1 MIRRIITI
9 LLISLPIFMFGQ
21 TSGKIS
27 GKVADADGNPLQ
39 GANIIVEGTSFGTA
53 SDQDGA
59 FVILNVPVGTYTLR
73 CDYIG
78 YSALIISNVAVSSG
92 LTTGQDFG
100 LAKSAIEGDVVE
112 VRAERPLINKNST
125 NTTRIVGSETIV
137 NLPLRGVESI
147 IALQTGTVADDGNIY
162 VRGSRAGDVA
172 YYVDGVYM
180 NNAYTLNNTST
191 VSNSAMEEVQFQ
203 SGGFSA
209 EYGNVNGGVV
219 NTTTKVGGSSIDVSG
234 EFVNGLGSSG
244 TGAKDE
250 LFSYGYNLYNLNVGG
265 PITDKI
271 KFYVSYE
278 GRSSDDSNPTKH
290 SFYSMDRTEI
300 PWSLDSVAAVVDDPA
315 TADVDESVAAYLGLS
330 IDGNLIGDWTSFEVD
345 GAAFNTSL
353 EGVAADSISG
363 YSLVDVTNKAVGDTT
378 SSIISAY
385 NNDRDQ
391 YGTKPNSGSDR
402 QTITGNLSFDLGAL
416 RLKLG
421 GLVNNSSGRSY
432 NHSYS
437 LLNSANNPK
446 WENNTLSMYAN
457 LALAISDKSYI
468 KVKVAMFNYNDKY
481 GDNTWWDAYN
491 DYGNVTGDSYLR
503 EIGKNPIALQEFSY
517 YSAYG
522 TVYDDYDYNETSYI
536 SLKADYVNQLGD
548 HEIKAGFDYRDNE
561 IKYYRLAQPMEIAQ
575 EYAGVDAMPE
585 DETWVFNTYRNA
597 YAENLGCTVDGDC
610 NATSGNG
617 YTDPGSPVVL
627 GAYVQDKIELE
638 DLIVNLGVRFDQF
651 SPNTQEA
658 ADWSDLWLADGKLD
672 KERSGYKDVDP
683 YTYIN
688 PRVGFSFPV
697 SDKTKIHA
705 QYGKFTQ
712 HPILNRLYLSDTR
725 LASNFTQGNMTVSPN
740 PSLKPEQTTQYE
752 VGLAQ
757 QIGGFAALGI
767 TAFYKEIR
775 DYTMM
780 ANVIGAKQNGALF
793 SWAQYMNG
801 DFGVVKGMSANL
813 NMRRVNGLM
822 ANVSYTMSFAEGTGS
837 DPASNWNIAW
847 TGDTYPTMINP
858 LEYDQRHTGS
868 VMVDY
873 RLDDGG
879 LMANTG
885 VNLLYQF
892 GSGTAYTPS
901 RTESAIFGRG
911 WYAPTAAVNSAYKPW
926 TSTLDLKIDTDVKI
940 ASLNVSVYLLVLNVL
955 DTDNVDEVYAG
966 SGDAANDGYLNT
978 LSGKTWA
985 TGNPAAVDFYNARL
999 QDPRNWDAPRQ
1010 VRVGLTFGL

>member
-1 MIRRIITI
+1 MIQRILFIV
-9 LLISLPIFMFGQ
+9 LVSLPLAIFGQ
-21 TSGKIS
+21 TAGKIS
-27 GKVADADGNPLQ
+27 GAITDTDGSPLA
-39 GANIIVEGTSFGTA
+39 GANVIVEGTSLGVA
-53 SDQDGA
+53 SNNDGE
-59 FVILNVPVGTYTLR
+59 FVILNVPVGTYTLS

-78 YSALIISNVAVSSG
+78 YSTLKISNVIVSAN
-92 LTTGQDFG
+92 LTTTQDFK
-100 LAKSAIEGDVVE
+100 LAASAIAGDVVE
-112 VRAERPLINKNST
+112 VKAEKPIINKNST
-125 NTTRIVGSETIV
+125 NTTRLIGSETIE
-137 NLPLRGVESI
+137 NMPLRGVESI
-147 IALQTGTVADDGNIY
+147 VAMQTGTVADDGNIY

-219 NTTTKVGGSSIDVSG
+219 NTSTKVGGSSIDVTG
-234 EFVNGLGSSG
+234 EFVQGLGSSG
-244 TGAKDE
+244 SGDKDE
-250 LFSYGYNLYNLNVGG
+250 LYSYGYNLYNLNVGG
-265 PITDKI
+265 PIGEKI

-290 SFYSMDRTEI
+290 SFYSMDRQELS
-300 PWSLDSVAAVVDDPA
+300 WSRDSVAAVLDDPA
-315 TADVDESVAAYLGLS
+315 TEDVDESVDAYLGLT
-330 IDGNLIGDWTSFEVD
+330 IDGNFVGDWADFEVA

-353 EGVAADSISG
+353 EGVASDSISG
-363 YSLVDVTNKAVGDTT
+363 YSLIDVTSKVVGDTT
-378 SSIISAY
+378 ESVVAAY
-385 NNDRDQ
+385 SNNRAQ
-391 YGTKPNSGSDR
+391 YGAKPNSGSDR

-416 RLKLG
+416 RLKVG
-421 GLVNNSSGRSY
+421 GLLNSSSGRSY
-432 NHSYS
+432 RHDYS

-457 LALAISDKSYI
+457 LAFAISDKSYI
-468 KVKVAMFNYNDKY
+468 KINAASFKYTDEY
-481 GDNTWWDAYN
+481 GDNTYWDKYN
-491 DYGNVTGDSYLR
+491 DYGNTANSYLR
-503 EIGKNPIALQEFSY
+503 SVGKNPIALQEFSY

-522 TVYDDYDYNETSYI
+522 TVYDDYDFNETSYI
-536 SLKADYVNQLGD
+536 SLKADYVNQMGD
-548 HEIKAGFDYRDNE
+548 HEIKAGFDYRDNN

-575 EYAGVDAMPE
+575 EYEGAGAMPD

-597 YAENLGCTVDGDC
+597 YAENLGCTVTGDC
-610 NATSGNG
+610 DATSGNG
-617 YTDPGSPVVL
+617 YTDPGNPVIL

-651 SPNTQEA
+651 SPNTKA
-658 ADWSDLWLADGKLD
+658 AKDWSDIWLKNGALD
-672 KERSGYKDVDP
+672 KDSSYYQDVDP

-688 PRVGFSFPV
+688 PRLGFSFPV

-712 HPILNRLYLSDTR
+712 HPILDRLYLSDTR

-752 VGLAQ
+752 VGLTQ
-757 QIGGFAALGI
+757 QVGGFAALGL
-767 TAFYKEIR
+767 TGFYKEIR

-780 ANVIGAKQNGALF
+780 ANVVDAKQNGALF
-793 SWAQYMNG
+793 NWAQYMNG

-837 DPASNWNIAW
+837 DPASNFNIAW

-868 VMVDY
+868 IMFDY
-873 RLDDGG
+873 RLNDKGS
-879 LMANTG
+879 LFSNTG
-885 VNLLYQF
+885 FNLLYQF

-901 RTESAIFGRG
+901 MTESAIFGRG
-911 WYAPTAAVNSAYKPW
+911 WYAPTAAINSAYKPW
-926 TSTLDLKIDTDVKI
+926 TSTLDLRIDSDVKI
-940 ASLNVSVYLLVLNVL
+940 GGLNASVYLLVLNVL

-978 LSGKTWA
+978 LEGKTWA
-985 TGNPAAVDFYNARL
+985 TGNPDAVDFYNARL

-1010 VRVGLTFGL
+1010 VRVGLSFGL

>member
-1 MIRRIITI
+1 MIRRMQTIVLI
-9 LLISLPIFMFGQ
+9 LLPILMFEQ

-27 GKVADADGNPLQ
+27 GKVTDADGNPLAR
-39 GANIIVEGTSFGTA
+39 ANVVIEGTSLGAA
-53 SDQDGA
+53 SAESGA
-59 FVILNVPVGTYTLR
+59 FVILDVPVGTYTVR

-78 YSALIISNVAVSSG
+78 FSALKVSNVSVSSG
-92 LTTGQDFG
+92 LTSIQDFD
-100 LAKSAIEGDVVE
+100 LEKSAIEGAVVE
-112 VRAERPLINKNST
+112 VRAEKPLINKNST
-125 NTTRIVGSETIV
+125 NTTRIIGAETIE

-147 IALQTGTVADDGNIY
+147 IAMQTGTVSDDGNIY

-180 NNAYTLNNTST
+180 NNPYTLNNTST
-191 VSNSAMEEVQFQ
+191 VSNSAMQEVQFQ

-219 NTTTKVGGSSIDVSG
+219 NTSTKVGGSSIDISG
-234 EFVNGLGSSG
+234 EFVNGMGTSGSG
-244 TGAKDE
+244 TTEE
-250 LFSYGYNLYNLNVGG
+250 LFSYGYNLYNLNIGG
-265 PITDKI
+265 PIGDKI
-271 KFYVSYE
+271 NFYMSYE
-278 GRSSDDSNPTKH
+278 GRTTDDSNPTKH
-290 SFYSMDRTEI
+290 SFYTMDREEI
-300 PWSLDSVAAVVDDPA
+300 AWSRDSVYAGTDSAYYA
-315 TADVDESVAAYLGLS
+315 LYLNGTLEGAWADY
-330 IDGNLIGDWTSFEVD
+330 EVT

-353 EGVAADSISG
+353 EGVASDSLSG
-363 YSLVDVTNKAVGDTT
+363 YSLVDVTSIAVGDTT
-378 SSIISAY
+378 ASIISAY
-385 NNDRDQ
+385 SNDQ
-391 YGTKPNSGSDR
+391 QKFGVKPNSGSDR

-421 GLVNNSSGRSY
+421 GLYNQSSGRSY

-437 LLNSANNPK
+437 LLNSNNNAR

-457 LALAISDKSYI
+457 LALAISDKSY
-468 KVKVAMFNYNDKY
+468 VKVSASMFNYTDRY
-481 GDNTWWDAYN
+481 GDNTWWDVYN
-491 DYGNVTGDSYLR
+491 DYGNVAGDSYLR
-503 EIGKNPIALQEFSY
+503 EIGKNPISIQEFSY

-522 TVYDDYDYNETSYI
+522 TIYDDYGYNETSYI
-536 SLKADYVNQLGD
+536 SLKADYVNQIGS
-548 HEIKAGFDYRDNE
+548 HELKAGFDYRDNT

-575 EYAGVDAMPE
+575 EYAGSGADPTS
-585 DETWVFNTYRNA
+585 DQWVFETYRNA
-597 YAENLGCTVDGDC
+597 YAENLGYFVDGQDD
-610 NATSGNG
+610 GVG
-617 YTDPGSPVVL
+617 KTDPGRPVIL
-627 GAYVQDKIELE
+627 GAYIQDKIELE
-638 DLIVNLGVRFDQF
+638 DLIVNLGVRYDQF
-651 SPNTQEA
+651 DPGTQEA
-658 ADWSDLWLADGKLD
+658 ADWANMYLSDGALD
-672 KERSGYKDVDP
+672 KAASGYADVEA

-725 LASNFTQGNMTVSPN
+725 LASNLTQGNMTVSPN

-752 VGLAQ
+752 VGLTQ
-757 QIGGFAALGI
+757 QIGGYAALGI
-767 TAFYKEIR
+767 TGFYKEVR

-780 ANVIGAKQNGALF
+780 ANIQGAKVNTALF

-801 DFGVVKGMSANL
+801 DYGVVKGMSVNM
-813 NMRRVNGLM
+813 NMRRINGLL
-822 ANVSYTMSFAEGTGS
+822 ANVSYTLSFAEGTGT

-868 VMVDY
+868 VMFDY
-873 RLDDGG
+873 RLDSGV
-879 LMANTG
+879 LANTG

-901 RTESAIFGRG
+901 LTESAIFGRG

-926 TSTLDLKIDTDVKI
+926 TSTLDLKVDRSLNIAGYD
-940 ASLNVSVYLLVLNVL
+940 ASLYVLVLNVL
-955 DTDNVDEVYAG
+955 DTDNVDEVFPG
-966 SGDAANDGYLNT
+966 SGDAGNDGYLNT
-978 LSGKTWA
+978 LEGKTWA
-985 TGNPAAVDFYNARL
+985 TGNPDAVDFYNARL